1 MVRSPSK
8 FRFPKGRKGARGREL
23 DQLPL
28 SALAGS
34 GLPGGHSHCATEHG
48 VNEHSPQQHLSSCPL
63 LGREAT
69 DHPCPPHPRTS
80 REPGLEPGS
89 TPRAE
94 VQSSRTHSWFSIL
107 CISSLILMA
116 VVSSSSSS
124 SGFREASL
132 SDSEV
137 SSSLTCL
144 RSRFRPTEAG
154 TLTGDKCRDYRNE
167 AGSEVRGRR
176 LGGDGGERN
185 GGGTER
191 RGKRERQKERKE
203 EKREREREMGSL

>member
-1 MVRSPSK
+1 MGKGLALWSGAPANSGRD
-8 FRFPKGRKGARGREL
+8 FPKGRKGSRGREL
-23 DQLPL
+23 DQLPPT
-28 SALAGS
+28 AQVGS
-34 GLPGGHSHCATEHG
+34 GLPGGSVPPRCRAQG
-48 VNEHSPQQHLSSCPL
+48 VGTLRQHLPSHPP
-63 LGREAT
+63 LGRGARA
-69 DHPCPPHPRTS
+69 HPCPPHP
-80 REPGLEPGS
+80 GH
-89 TPRAE
+89 PRGAWCHSLAQCRWAE
-94 VQSSRTHSWFSIL
+94 VRSSCTHSWFSIL

-167 AGSEVRGRR
+167 AGSEV
-176 LGGDGGERN
+176 
-185 GGGTER
+185 
-191 RGKRERQKERKE
+191 
-203 EKREREREMGSL
+203 GSR

>member
-1 MVRSPSK
+1 MAGSPNK
-8 FRFPKGRKGARGREL
+8 LRQGFPKGGKGGKRRSWTSSHPQHGWARVSLGRVPPRRRPQGVHTPWQHL
-23 DQLPL
+23 LSLRSCDLALPEEGEPQTPPAL
-28 SALAGS
+28 PIPVPAGSLVPGPRSALA
-34 GLPGGHSHCATEHG
+34 
-48 VNEHSPQQHLSSCPL
+48 
-63 LGREAT
+63 
-69 DHPCPPHPRTS
+69 
-80 REPGLEPGS
+80 
-89 TPRAE
+89 AE
-94 VQSSRTHSWFSIL
+94 VRSSRTHSWFSIL

-167 AGSEVRGRR
+167 AGSKV
-176 LGGDGGERN
+176 
-185 GGGTER
+185 
-191 RGKRERQKERKE
+191 
-203 EKREREREMGSL
+203 GSR

>member
-1 MVRSPSK
+1 
-8 FRFPKGRKGARGREL
+8 
-23 DQLPL
+23 
-28 SALAGS
+28 
-34 GLPGGHSHCATEHG
+34 
-48 VNEHSPQQHLSSCPL
+48 
-63 LGREAT
+63 
-69 DHPCPPHPRTS
+69 
-80 REPGLEPGS
+80 
-89 TPRAE
+89 
-94 VQSSRTHSWFSIL
+94 
-107 CISSLILMA
+107 MA

-167 AGSEVRGRR
+167 AGSEVRSRE

-191 RGKRERQKERKE
+191 QGKRERQKERKE
-203 EKREREREMGSL
+203 EKRERERERDGLIMIRLKMGAMDKTWF